1 MPGGNYPKE
10 TSLGTYKKEAQIMT
24 NRAFRLTRLAVAF
37 GVAGMLAAGVP
48 VLSGWLALDGSLI
61 PEVHAQDTHGHSEGS
76 TTSHGHS
83 EGESGGKPPWA
94 GMPGGKPAYMS
105 GDAMGGHDSGGT
117 TGGHDSGGSSG
128 HSGGGGPPPGKGP
141 GGSGGGHETGDSGG
155 DSGGTTGGH
164 DSGGGSSHA
173 GGGCGGGGGG
183 HSGGGGCGGGGGGGE
198 EGMGKGY
205 MYGKE
210 THGGGKKHVGHMS
223 GQHGSPHDTG
233 ADRHFGGGSGLGGI
247 GGVPEG
253 PGNGRGAG
261 RRYWGGWVIP
271 DDDGDG
277 IPTQY
282 AEDDS
287 TLYFNPGPGG
297 GGASKAASLS
307 GSFRCSDVG
316 ENLAQAARFSKSNM
330 ERGHEVQSVLQSD
343 ATSPDDEYREHA
355 LLASFQE
362 EMLKPAPDPTVAGT
376 YLGLIAH
383 TEVTPALI
391 KDVCFHMCVPSS
403 DASTLE
409 ELASNAEVVRV
420 AVQ

>member
-1 MPGGNYPKE
+1 MAGLFSAGLPIV
-10 TSLGTYKKEAQIMT
+10 AD
-24 NRAFRLTRLAVAF
+24 RLA
-37 GVAGMLAAGVP
+37 P
-48 VLSGWLALDGSLI
+48 ESGFVS
-61 PEVHAQDTHGHSEGS
+61 EVHAQDTHSHDEGG
-76 TTSHGHS
+76 TTSHGHA
-83 EGESGGKPPWA
+83 EGSSGGPPPWA
-94 GMPGGKPAYMS
+94 GTPGGRSAYL
-105 GDAMGGHDSGGT
+105 GGGTTGGHDTGGTTGGHDSGGT

-141 GGSGGGHETGDSGG
+141 GGSGGGHDTGGTTGG
-155 DSGGTTGGH
+155 HDTGGTTGGH
-164 DSGGGSSHA
+164 DSGG
-173 GGGCGGGGGG
+173 CGGGSGG
-183 HSGGGGCGGGGGGGE
+183 HSGGGGCGGGGGGE

-223 GQHGSPHDTG
+223 GQHGSPHETG

-297 GGASKAASLS
+297 GGSSRAASLS

-316 ENLAQAARFSKSNM
+316 PVLAQKARFSDKNM
-330 ERGHEVQSVLQSD
+330 ERGHEVQTALQSD
-343 ATSPDDEYREHA
+343 ATSSDDEYREHA

-362 EMLKPAPDPTVAGT
+362 EMLKPKPDPEVAGT

-383 TEVTPALI
+383 TEVTPGVV
-391 KDVCFHMCVPSS
+391 KDVCFHMCVPAG
-403 DASTLE
+403 DAGTLE
-409 ELASNAEVVRV
+409 AVASIAEVVRV

>member
-1 MPGGNYPKE
+1 
-10 TSLGTYKKEAQIMT
+10 MT
-24 NRAFRLTRLAVAF
+24 NRGFRLSQLVLAL
-37 GVAGMLAAGVP
+37 GVAGLLSAGVP
-48 VLSGWLALDGSLI
+48 LMSGWLVLEGGLVSEAQ
-61 PEVHAQDTHGHSEGS
+61 AQDTHGHSEGGE
-76 TTSHGHS
+76 TSHGHS
-83 EGESGGKPPWA
+83 EGSSGGKPPWA
-94 GMPGGKPAYMS
+94 GTPGGKPAYMS
-105 GDAMGGHDSGGT
+105 GGATGGHTTGGHDTGGTTGGHDSGGT
-117 TGGHDSGGSSG
+117 TGGHDSGGGSSG

-141 GGSGGGHETGDSGG
+141 GGSGGGHDT
-155 DSGGTTGGH
+155 GGTTGGH

-173 GGGCGGGGGG
+173 SGGG
-183 HSGGGGCGGGGGGGE
+183 HSGGGGE

-233 ADRHFGGGSGLGGI
+233 ADRQFGGGSGLGGI

-287 TLYFNPGPGG
+287 TLYFSPGPGG

-330 ERGHEVQSVLQSD
+330 ERGHEVQRVLQSD

-355 LLASFQE
+355 LLASFQQ
-362 EMLKPAPDPTVAGT
+362 EMLKPEPDPTVAGT

-391 KDVCFHMCVPSS
+391 EDVCFHMCVPSG
-403 DASTLE
+403 DAITLE